1 MASVIHKIPMDKAG
15 RVVIPQEIRKH
26 FGIQGGAEFKVV
38 ETPTAILL
46 EPIEEEPRL
55 VMKNGL
61 LVVVGGEILE
71 QDVDLIARSREERFR
86 KLVDPT

>member
-1 MASVIHKIPMDKAG
+1 MESTLLKIPMDKAG

-26 FGIQGGAEFKVV
+26 LGIQGGAEFKVT

-61 LVVVGGEILE
+61 LVVAGGEILE
-71 QDVDLIARSREERFR
+71 HDGDLIARTREERMR
-86 KLVDPT
+86 KLVNPA